1 MTRLRTSLSCMLAGV
16 LIVAPI
22 VLFAWADLVDWKP
35 GHGIVASATIFV
47 FTIAVAW
54 LWDDLDPALEWCKSA
69 TRQRGQ
75 KTGVNGHYEYAS
87 WAYAVPQR
95 RLNR

>member
-1 MTRLRTSLSCMLAGV
+1 VTRLRTSLSCMLAGM

-54 LWDDLDPALEWCKSA
+54 LWDDLSILLSSGAKAPRDSA
-69 TRQRGQ
+69 G
-75 KTGVNGHYEYAS
+75 
-87 WAYAVPQR
+87 R
-95 RLNR
+95 RRA